1 MDSLDDHTV
10 TAVLLA
16 KYHATGNDF
25 LVTSTMPAIAGGAY
39 ALTPDE
45 VVALCDRHRGIGA
58 DGVITVGSA
67 EPATGADCTF
77 ALRNADG
84 GNAEM
89 SGNGMRCLAAFAA
102 RHGIGTASELRVHTP
117 AGRRD
122 VALERDRE
130 GVVIAA
136 DVDMGRATF
145 VPALI
150 PFDAADAHDVIAAV
164 DGVRYCG
171 DAVGMG
177 NPHLVLRVDDVAA
190 IPVAVHGPVLEH
202 DTRFPQRTNVE
213 WVAVRD
219 RSHAV
224 MRVWERGAG
233 ETLSCGTGACAAAA
247 ALRERDLVDERLTMH
262 VPGGDLVIDLGDMI
276 RLGGPVAHVFDV
288 EIDRERIR

>member
-1 MDSLDDHTV
+1 M
-10 TAVLLA
+10 TAVLFA

-25 LVTSTMPAIAGGAY
+25 LVTASRPAAGGGAH

-58 DGVITVGSA
+58 DGVITVGPA
-67 EPATGADCTF
+67 DAATGADCTF

-84 GNAEM
+84 GEAEM

-102 RHGIGTASELRVHTP
+102 REGIGTVTELLVHTP

-122 VALERDRE
+122 VALERDRN

-145 VPALI
+145 DPARI
-150 PFDAADAHDVIAAV
+150 PFAATDAHDVVAAV
-164 DGVRYCG
+164 DGARYCG

-177 NPHLVLRVDDVAA
+177 NPHLVLRVDDVES

-202 DTRFPQRTNVE
+202 DKRFPQRTNVE

-233 ETLSCGTGACAAAA
+233 ETLSCGTGACAAGA
-247 ALRERDLVDERLTMH
+247 ALRARDLVDAHLTMH
-262 VPGGDLVIDLGDMI
+262 VPGGDLAIELGDTI
-276 RLGGPVAHVFDV
+276 RLGGPVVHVFDV
-288 EIDRERIR
+288 EIDRGRIR